1 LGRKKKKTSWFK
13 LKMSSFDWGYPNT
26 VWFGNGR
33 IKDLPKACKILDIK
47 NPLFVTDKDLV
58 KTKMVEETLEIN
70 KRAKLPT
77 IIFSDLKGNPLGS
90 QVKKGVDVFKSGNHD
105 GVIAFGGG
113 SSLDVG
119 KSIVLQAALNRP
131 LWDCADGGSFWNEN
145 DYVESMARNRIS
157 NPDNIKP
164 FIAIPTTAGTGSETS
179 RAAAII
185 NDDTKVKKIVFHP
198 RMLPTLT
205 ILDPKLTVGMPAFLT
220 AATGMDAFAHNLEAY
235 CAPGY
240 HPMADG
246 IALEGMSLIKK
257 WLVVAVNEG
266 ENLEARGHMITSSSM
281 GATAF
286 QKGLGAIHSLSHPVN
301 SLFNV
306 HHGLSNGIFMP
317 YVLTFNRE
325 TIENKIAKLSE
336 YLDLKE
342 PSFNSFVDWILE
354 LREKIKIPHTI
365 IESAK
370 ITDKDIVKMSPM
382 ALDDPC
388 TPGNP
393 KKPTLDNMIE
403 MYRYSVEG
411 KLF

>member
-1 LGRKKKKTSWFK
+1 
-13 LKMSSFDWGYPNT
+13 MSYFDWGYPNT

-33 IKDLPKACKILDIK
+33 IKDLAKACKILGIK
-47 NPLFVTDKDLV
+47 KPLLVTDKDLA

-70 KRAKLPT
+70 KRANLAT
-77 IIFSDLKGNPLGS
+77 VVFSDLKGNPLGS
-90 QVKKGVDVFKSGNHD
+90 NVKKGVDAFKSGNHD

-131 LWDCADGGSFWNEN
+131 LWDCADGGSFWIEN
-145 DYVESMARNRIS
+145 DYVESMAKNRIS
-157 NPDNIKP
+157 NPDNVKP
-164 FIAIPTTAGTGSETS
+164 FIAVPTTAGTGSETS

-185 NDDTKVKKIVFHP
+185 NDETKVKKIIFHP

-205 ILDPKLTVGMPAFLT
+205 ILDPELTVGMPSFLT

-257 WLVVAVNEG
+257 WLAVAVNEG

-317 YVLTFNRE
+317 YVLTFNRS
-325 TIENKIAKLSE
+325 TIEKKIAKLSE

-342 PSFNSFVDWILE
+342 ASFNSFVDWVLE
-354 LREKIKIPHTI
+354 LREQIKIPHTI
-365 IESAK
+365 SESAK
-370 ITDKDIVKMSPM
+370 ITDQDIVKMSPM

-393 KKPTLDNMIE
+393 KKPTLDDMVA
-403 MYRYSVEG
+403 MYEHSVQG
-411 KLF
+411 KMF

>member
-1 LGRKKKKTSWFK
+1 
-13 LKMSSFDWGYPNT
+13 MSDYNWNYPNT

-47 NPLFVTDKDLV
+47 KPLFVTDQDLA
-58 KTKMVEETLEIN
+58 KTKMVENALEIN
-70 KRAKLPT
+70 KKANLPT
-77 IIFSDLKGNPLGS
+77 TVFSDLKGNPLGS
-90 QVKKGVDVFKSGNHD
+90 SVKNGSEIFKSGNFD
-105 GVIAFGGG
+105 GVISFGGG

-119 KSIVLQAALNRP
+119 KSIALQSATNRP
-131 LWDCADGGSFWNEN
+131 LWDFTDGGIFWEKKKFSA
-145 DYVESMARNRIS
+145 SMAENQIS
-157 NPDNIKP
+157 NPEKIKP
-164 FIAIPTTAGTGSETS
+164 TIAIPTTAGTGSETS

-185 NDDTKVKKIVFHP
+185 NDETKVKKIVFHP

-205 ILDPKLTVGMPAFLT
+205 ILDPELTVGMPAFLT

-257 WLVVAVNEG
+257 WLTVAVNEG
-266 ENLEARGHMITSSSM
+266 ENLEARGHMIASSSM

-317 YVLTFNRE
+317 YVLTFNRSA
-325 TIENKIAKLSE
+325 IENKIAKLSG

-342 PSFNSFVDWILE
+342 ASFNSFVDWVLE
-354 LREKIKIPHTI
+354 LREQIKIPH
-365 IESAK
+365 K
-370 ITDKDIVKMSPM
+370 ITDSTKLTDEDIATMSPM
-382 ALDDPC
+382 ALNDPC

-393 KKPTLDNMIE
+393 KKTTLDDMAS
-403 MYRYSVEG
+403 MYQHSIEG
-411 KLF
+411 KLY

>member
-1 LGRKKKKTSWFK
+1 
-13 LKMSSFDWGYPNT
+13 MSNFDWAYPNT

-33 IKDLPKACKILDIK
+33 IKDLAKACKILNIK
-47 NPLFVTDKDLV
+47 KPLFVTDQDLA
-58 KTKMVEETLEIN
+58 KSKMVEETLEIN
-70 KRAKLPT
+70 KKANLPT

-90 QVKKGVDVFKSGNHD
+90 QVKKGVDVFKNGNHD

-131 LWDCADGGSFWNEN
+131 LWDCTDGGSFWNEN
-145 DYVESMARNRIS
+145 DYVESMVKNRIS

-164 FIAIPTTAGTGSETS
+164 FIAVPTTAGTGSETS

-185 NDDTKVKKIVFHP
+185 NDETKVKKIIFHP

-205 ILDPKLTVGMPAFLT
+205 ILDPELTVGMPAFLT

-257 WLVVAVNEG
+257 WLKVAVNEG

-317 YVLTFNRE
+317 YVLTFNRS
-325 TIENKIAKLSE
+325 TIENKIAKLSG

-342 PSFNSFVDWILE
+342 ASFNSFVDWVLE
-354 LREKIKIPHTI
+354 LREEIKIPH
-365 IESAK
+365 K
-370 ITDKDIVKMSPM
+370 ITDSTKLTDKDIVKMSPM
-382 ALDDPC
+382 ALNDPC
-388 TPGNP
+388 TSGNP
-393 KKPTLDNMIE
+393 KKTTLDDMSE
-403 MYRYSVEG
+403 MYRYSMEG

>member
-1 LGRKKKKTSWFK
+1 
-13 LKMSSFDWGYPNT
+13 MSNFDWGYPNT

-33 IKDLPKACKILDIK
+33 IKDLPKACKVLGIK
-47 NPLFVTDKDLV
+47 KPLFVTDQDLV

-70 KRAKLPT
+70 KESNLLT
-77 IIFSDLKGNPLGS
+77 TIFSDLKGNPLGS
-90 QVKKGVDVFKSGNHD
+90 QVKKGVDVFKRGNHD

-131 LWDCADGGSFWNEN
+131 LWDCTDEGSFWQEN
-145 DYVESMARNRIS
+145 DYVESMAKNRIS

-164 FIAIPTTAGTGSETS
+164 FVAVPTTAGTGSETS

-185 NDDTKVKKIVFHP
+185 NDENKVKKIIFHP

-205 ILDPKLTVGMPAFLT
+205 ILDPELTVGMPAFLT

-266 ENLEARGHMITSSSM
+266 DNLEARGHMITSSSM

-317 YVLTFNRE
+317 YVLTFNRS

-336 YLDLKE
+336 YLDLKKA
-342 PSFNSFVDWILE
+342 SFNSFVDWVLE
-354 LREKIKIPHTI
+354 LREQIKIPHKITD
-365 IESAK
+365 SAK
-370 ITDKDIVKMSPM
+370 ITDKDITTMSPM
-382 ALDDPC
+382 ALNDPC

-393 KKPTLDNMIE
+393 KKTTLDDMAS
-403 MYRYSVEG
+403 MYQHSIEG
-411 KLF
+411 KLY

>member
-1 LGRKKKKTSWFK
+1 
-13 LKMSSFDWGYPNT
+13 MSNFDWGYPNT

-47 NPLFVTDKDLV
+47 KPLFVTDQDLV
-58 KTKMVEETLEIN
+58 KTKMVEDTLEIN
-70 KRAKLPT
+70 KRSNLPT
-77 IIFSDLKGNPLGS
+77 IIFSGLKGNPLGS
-90 QVKKGVDVFKSGNHD
+90 QVKKGVEIFKNGNHD

-131 LWDCADGGSFWNEN
+131 LWDCTDGGSFWNEN
-145 DYVESMARNRIS
+145 DYVESMVKNRIT
-157 NPDNIKP
+157 NPDNVKP
-164 FIAIPTTAGTGSETS
+164 FIAVPTTAGTGSETS

-185 NDDTKVKKIVFHP
+185 NDETKVKKIIFHP

-205 ILDPKLTVGMPAFLT
+205 ILDPELTIGMPAFLT

-257 WLVVAVNEG
+257 WLAVAVNEG
-266 ENLEARGHMITSSSM
+266 ENLKARGNMMASSSM

-317 YVLTFNRE
+317 YVLTFNRP
-325 TIENKIAKLSE
+325 TIENKISKLSE

-342 PSFNSFVDWILE
+342 ASFNSFVDWVLE
-354 LREKIKIPHTI
+354 LREQTKIPHKISDT
-365 IESAK
+365 AK
-370 ITDKDIVKMSPM
+370 ITDEDIAKMSPM

-393 KKPTLDNMIE
+393 RKPTLDDMVS
-403 MYRYSVEG
+403 MYEHSVQG

>member
-1 LGRKKKKTSWFK
+1 
-13 LKMSSFDWGYPNT
+13 MSNYDWGYPNT

-33 IKDLPKACKILDIK
+33 IKDLPKACEILDIK
-47 NPLFVTDKDLV
+47 KPLFVTDKDLV

-77 IIFSDLKGNPLGS
+77 MIFSDLKGNPLGS
-90 QVKKGVDVFKSGNHD
+90 QVKKGVDAFKSGNHD

-131 LWDCADGGSFWNEN
+131 LWDFTDGGAFWNEN
-145 DYVESMARNRIS
+145 DYVASMVKNKIN

-185 NDDTKVKKIVFHP
+185 NDETQVKKIVFHP

-205 ILDPKLTVGMPAFLT
+205 ILDPKLTVGMPSFLT

-257 WLVVAVNEG
+257 WLAVAVNEG
-266 ENLEARGHMITSSSM
+266 ENLEARGHMITASSM

-342 PSFNSFVDWILE
+342 VSFNSFVDWVLE
-354 LREKIKIPHTI
+354 LREQIKIPHTI

-370 ITDKDIVKMSPM
+370 ITDKDIARMSPM

-393 KKPTLDNMIE
+393 KKPTLDNMME

>member
-1 LGRKKKKTSWFK
+1 
-13 LKMSSFDWGYPNT
+13 MSNFDWGYPNT

-33 IKDLPKACKILDIK
+33 IKDLPKACKVLDIK
-47 NPLFVTDKDLV
+47 NPLFVTDKDLA

-77 IIFSDLKGNPLGS
+77 VIFSDLKGNPLGS
-90 QVKKGVDVFKSGNHD
+90 QVKKGVEVFKNGNHD

-131 LWDCADGGSFWNEN
+131 LWDFTDGGSFWNEN
-145 DYVESMARNRIS
+145 DYPESMAKNKIS
-157 NPDNIKP
+157 NPDNLKP

-185 NDDTKVKKIVFHP
+185 NDETKVKKIVFHP

-205 ILDPKLTVGMPAFLT
+205 ILDPQLTLGMPAFLT

-257 WLVVAVNEG
+257 WLAVAVNEG
-266 ENLEARGHMITSSSM
+266 KNLEARGHMITSSSM

-317 YVLTFNRE
+317 YVLTFNRK

-336 YLDLKE
+336 YLGLKE
-342 PSFNSFVDWILE
+342 PSFNSFVDWVVE
-354 LREKIKIPHTI
+354 LKEQIKIPHTI
-365 IESAK
+365 LESAK
-370 ITDKDIVKMSPM
+370 INDQDIAKMSPM

-393 KKPTLDNMIE
+393 KKLILDDMVS
-403 MYRYSVEG
+403 MYEHSVQG

>member
-1 LGRKKKKTSWFK
+1 
-13 LKMSSFDWGYPNT
+13 MSNFDWGYPNT

-33 IKDLPKACKILDIK
+33 IKELPKACKILSIK
-47 NPLFVTDKDLV
+47 KPLFVTDKDLA
-58 KTKMVEETLEIN
+58 KTKMVEEALEAN
-70 KRAKLPT
+70 KRANLPT

-90 QVKKGVDVFKSGNHD
+90 NVKKGVDVFKNGNHD

-131 LWDCADGGSFWNEN
+131 LWDCTDGGSFWIEN
-145 DYVESMARNRIS
+145 DYVESMAKNRIA

-164 FIAIPTTAGTGSETS
+164 FIAVPTTAGTGSETS

-205 ILDPKLTVGMPAFLT
+205 ILDPELTVGMPAFLT

-257 WLVVAVNEG
+257 WLTIAVNEG
-266 ENLEARGHMITSSSM
+266 ENLEARGHMIASSSM

-317 YVLTFNRE
+317 YVLTFNRSA
-325 TIENKIAKLSE
+325 IENKIAKLSG

-342 PSFNSFVDWILE
+342 ASFNSFVDWVLE
-354 LREKIKIPHTI
+354 LREQIKIPH
-365 IESAK
+365 K
-370 ITDKDIVKMSPM
+370 ITDSAKLTDEDITTMSPM
-382 ALDDPC
+382 ALNDPC
-388 TPGNP
+388 TSGNP
-393 KKPTLDNMIE
+393 KKTTLDDMAS
-403 MYRYSVEG
+403 MYQHSIEG
-411 KLF
+411 KLY

>member
-1 LGRKKKKTSWFK
+1 
-13 LKMSSFDWGYPNT
+13 MSYFDWGYPNT

-33 IKDLPKACKILDIK
+33 IKDLAKACKILDIK
-47 NPLFVTDKDLV
+47 KPLFVTDKDLA
-58 KTKMVEETLEIN
+58 KTKMVEKTIEIN
-70 KRAKLPT
+70 KRANLPT
-77 IIFSDLKGNPLGS
+77 VVFSDLKGNPLGS
-90 QVKKGVDVFKSGNHD
+90 NVKKGVDAFKSGNYD

-131 LWDCADGGSFWNEN
+131 LWDCTDGGSFWIEN
-145 DYVESMARNRIS
+145 DHVESMAKNRIS
-157 NPDNIKP
+157 NPDSVKP
-164 FIAIPTTAGTGSETS
+164 FIAVPTTAGTGSETS

-185 NDDTKVKKIVFHP
+185 NDETKVKKIVFHP

-205 ILDPKLTVGMPAFLT
+205 ILDPELTVGMPAFLT

-257 WLVVAVNEG
+257 WLKVAVNEG

-317 YVLTFNRE
+317 YVLTFNRS
-325 TIENKIAKLSE
+325 TIENKIAKLSG

-342 PSFNSFVDWILE
+342 ASFNSFVDWVLE
-354 LREKIKIPHTI
+354 LREEIKIPHKITD
-365 IESAK
+365 SAK
-370 ITDKDIVKMSPM
+370 LTDKDIVKMSPM
-382 ALDDPC
+382 ALNDPC

-393 KKPTLDNMIE
+393 KKTTLDDMSE
-403 MYRYSVEG
+403 MYRYSMEG